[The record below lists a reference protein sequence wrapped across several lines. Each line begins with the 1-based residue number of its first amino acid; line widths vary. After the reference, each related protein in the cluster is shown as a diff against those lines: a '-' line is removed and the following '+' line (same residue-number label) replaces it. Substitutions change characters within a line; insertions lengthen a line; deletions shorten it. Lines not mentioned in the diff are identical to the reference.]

1 MSVRRG
7 ILEALS
13 LVAAIVGLYFILWFL
28 VKVAPHAF

>member
-1 MSVRRG
+1 MTVRRG

-28 VKVAPHAF
+28 VKIASGTF